1 MALSPYRI
9 GRISV
14 KAQGAWGTAAGSWA
28 AANYVEAEVTVP
40 TPVQEALKTDTMRGG
55 FYESTVVAGSKA
67 GVEVSLRM
75 PLHGFSTASPSGEA
89 SAHVDAVLITSALGA
104 AAQNGYSASDISGGS
119 ASSLEFTDGTGD
131 ITWEGHALM
140 PAISGGHSIGWI
152 TSVDVSG
159 DPNTA
164 APIANLSAAPTGSGA
179 VYGSN
184 VIYLSTTQPTAF
196 SLLWEGADSNS
207 KITYFDGVVTSAKL
221 TLSPKGQPTLECTCK
236 FADWTNAGSGGAPG
250 DYALTNL
257 PQMPA
262 AIGDNGARY
271 LLGGTAVNAASFEIE
286 ITNDVAE
293 APGHASAQGVAQYVT
308 TNRTVRTTVT
318 VPAASIA
325 TINAPGTSAG
335 VVQLDLNTTPG
346 RALSV
351 LMPLAQREALE
362 TLGDA
367 GGLVALT
374 GVFGPSNYT
383 GDDTSTVPA
392 NTDFR
397 IAFL

>member
-1 MALSPYRI
+1 
-9 GRISV
+9 
-14 KAQGAWGTAAGSWA
+14 
-28 AANYVEAEVTVP
+28 
-40 TPVQEALKTDTMRGG
+40 
-55 FYESTVVAGSKA
+55 
-67 GVEVSLRM
+67 
-75 PLHGFSTASPSGEA
+75 
-89 SAHVDAVLITSALGA
+89 
-104 AAQNGYSASDISGGS
+104 
-119 ASSLEFTDGTGD
+119 
-131 ITWEGHALM
+131 
-140 PAISGGHSIGWI
+140 
-152 TSVDVSG
+152 
-159 DPNTA
+159 
-164 APIANLSAAPTGSGA
+164 
-179 VYGSN
+179 
-184 VIYLSTTQPTAF
+184 
-196 SLLWEGADSNS
+196 
-207 KITYFDGVVTSAKL
+207 GVVTSAKL

-250 DYALTNL
+250 DYALTDL